1 MNTYNCLRTDQL
13 DKSMRKNQ
21 LQKIKQSFLEQR
33 EEINKKLAKNDE
45 NEYDVDGDEIDVAA
59 GATLVK
65 MQEDLS
71 IRLLKQLRSIE
82 AALKRIDDNKFG
94 ECEECGEDIAEKRL
108 LAKPDVITCIVCAE
122 KLEHKAKQFKK
133 A

>member
-1 MNTYNCLRTDQL
+1 
-13 DKSMRKNQ
+13 MRKNQ
-21 LQKIKQSFLEQR
+21 IQKIKISFLEQK

-45 NEYDVDGDEIDVAA
+45 NEYDVDGDEIDIAA
-59 GATLVK
+59 GAILVK

-71 IRLLKQLRSIE
+71 MRLLKQLRNIE
-82 AALKRIDDNKFG
+82 SALKRIDDGTFG

-108 LAKPDVITCIVCAE
+108 LAKPDAITCILCAE

-133 A
+133 D